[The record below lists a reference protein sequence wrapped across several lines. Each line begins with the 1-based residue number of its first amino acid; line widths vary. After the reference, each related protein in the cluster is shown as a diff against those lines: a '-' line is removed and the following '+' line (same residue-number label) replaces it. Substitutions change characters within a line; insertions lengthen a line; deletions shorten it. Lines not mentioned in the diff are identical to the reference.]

1 MDGWTAFLSS
11 LSSDKHMIC
20 ATVRLYSVKQLEEF
34 RPGLAGPES
43 AHTHTHTHTQAS
55 DVAAAP
61 CAGAPRAAHGQCVI

>member
-43 AHTHTHTHTQAS
+43 AHTHTHTHTHRPLMWPLLPARGRPEPHMAS
-55 DVAAAP
+55 V
-61 CAGAPRAAHGQCVI
+61 